1 MSITYFH
8 TMKSLITLF
17 LLVLGYSALAQENI
31 EWMSWNEA
39 IEKNAVEQ
47 KVIFVDVYTNWCGWC
62 KKMDATTF
70 KNADVVEYMNEN
82 YYAVKFN
89 AEMRD
94 TINFNG
100 QQFVNESKG
109 KRGAHQLAVALL
121 DGRMSYP
128 SYAFIGQPFDK
139 TVAPGYMG
147 AKDFSC
153 VIKYFVE
160 GATTGKTFEDFKAAG
175 CAVAAVEKVED

>member
-1 MSITYFH
+1 
-8 TMKSLITLF
+8 MKSIVTLLF
-17 LLVLGYSALAQENI
+17 LTLSIAGFSQDKI

-70 KNADVVEYMNEN
+70 KNEEVVDYMNEH

-100 QQFVNESKG
+100 QQFVNENAG

-128 SYAFIGQPFDK
+128 SYAFIGQPWDK

-160 GATTGKTFEDFKAAG
+160 GATVGKTYEEFKASG
-175 CAVAAVEKVED
+175 CEVASAE

>member
-1 MSITYFH
+1 
-8 TMKSLITLF
+8 MKLF
-17 LLVLGYSALAQENI
+17 LSVLFLSVGLTSFAQENI
-31 EWMSWNEA
+31 EWMTWNEA
-39 IEKNAVEQ
+39 IEKNSVEQ
-47 KVIFVDVYTNWCGWC
+47 KVIFVDVYTHWCGWC

-70 KNADVVEYMNEN
+70 KNAEVAEYMNKN

-89 AEMRD
+89 AEMKD

-100 QQFVNESKG
+100 QQFVNENSG

-147 AKDFSC
+147 ARDFKC

-160 GATTGKTFEDFKAAG
+160 GAKSGKTFEEFKPAG
-175 CAVAAVEKVED
+175 CAVAAVETVED

>member
-1 MSITYFH
+1 
-8 TMKSLITLF
+8 MKLF
-17 LLVLGYSALAQENI
+17 LSVLFISVGLISFAQEKI
-31 EWMSWNEA
+31 KWMSWNEA

-70 KNADVVEYMNEN
+70 KNAGIVKYMNEN

-89 AEMRD
+89 AEMKD
-94 TINFNG
+94 SIDFNG
-100 QQFVNESKG
+100 QQFVNENSG

-121 DGRMSYP
+121 DGKMSYP
-128 SYAFIGQPFDK
+128 SYAFIGQPWDK

-160 GATTGKTFEDFKAAG
+160 GAITGKTFEDFKAAG
-175 CAVAAVEKVED
+175 CALAAVEKVED